1 MFFLDTD
8 VLSRIH
14 GGNERI
20 AFRIKQE
27 GAQNVA
33 ATVVTAIEVLR
44 GRREFLLKAS
54 DGKELMR
61 AQELL
66 ALSEGLLRKTRRI
79 VPVDTRAAEEFDR
92 LSGIKSLKKI
102 GRADLLIAS
111 MALANGAILVTRN
124 SKHFKLVPG
133 LRIENWID

>member
-8 VLSRIH
+8 VLTRIH
-14 GGNERI
+14 GDNERI

-27 GAQNVA
+27 GTQNVA
-33 ATVVTAIEVLR
+33 TTVVTAIEVLR
-44 GRREFLLKAS
+44 GRHEFLLKARH
-54 DGKELMR
+54 GKELLR

-66 ALSEGLLRKTRRI
+66 ALSEGLLRKTRI
-79 VPVDTRAAEEFDR
+79 VPVDRRAAEEFDR
-92 LSGIKSLKKI
+92 LCGIKNLRKI

-111 MALANGAILVTRN
+111 IALANGAILVTRN